1 MHYAIYNSRL
11 EMKGNNAAEDS
22 FKTTLSRISLLL
34 NTKSEI
40 DDLLGSLSLK
50 ESLKDLRLSS
60 VVHLS
65 LFLLTVS

>member
-1 MHYAIYNSRL
+1 
-11 EMKGNNAAEDS
+11 MKGNNAAEDS
-22 FKTTLSRISLLL
+22 FKTTLFRISLLL
-34 NTKSEI
+34 NTESEI